1 MPKKPSHTSKA
12 FSATELLFINLNPAQ
27 YVIALGLMF
36 LLFTSLSAMCLA
48 CNSSDLIP
56 LLGKYH
62 ARVPLI
68 TENSFSLSFI
78 YLFVLLSN
86 ILEVLHG
93 VF

>member
-1 MPKKPSHTSKA
+1 MTCNITFLK
-12 FSATELLFINLNPAQ
+12 LLPQLNYYLLILTRSQ

-62 ARVPLI
+62 K
-68 TENSFSLSFI
+68 
-78 YLFVLLSN
+78 YLFFVAFNEHSDNSTRHLLS
-86 ILEVLHG
+86 L
-93 VF
+93 